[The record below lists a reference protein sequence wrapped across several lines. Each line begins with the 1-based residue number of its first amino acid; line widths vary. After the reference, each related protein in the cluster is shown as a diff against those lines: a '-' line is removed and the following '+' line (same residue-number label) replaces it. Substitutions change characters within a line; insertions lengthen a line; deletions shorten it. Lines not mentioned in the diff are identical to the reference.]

1 VGKHLRREGRSTPAT
16 RATLRS
22 WGLGCCWCWWQRWSQ
37 GRGQNPSQHRG
48 IPTPGLQR
56 PRLSTGETAQEP
68 GGRCLLL
75 SPPPLRVL
83 RIRAPVYPGMHRK
96 EKAPP
101 PPISQHPRASLGSM
115 LGRSTRASCLA
126 GSIESQELRN
136 LLGSIQPLP
145 PEKQVGCGIWN
156 KMGIKIVVKKDV
168 EREQGR
174 AWRRW
179 LRAWQPAPPRT
190 CGHGP
195 NFRLPNAEEPKQ
207 TDGVSCGL
215 VHTGIPCHRVT
226 LQNV

>member
-1 VGKHLRREGRSTPAT
+1 MVT
-16 RATLRS
+16 RAGAKPFSTQRHPNTRS
-22 WGLGCCWCWWQRWSQ
+22 PEAQVVDGGNSP
-37 GRGQNPSQHRG
+37 GTRGQVPFVV
-48 IPTPGLQR
+48 T
-56 PRLSTGETAQEP
+56 
-68 GGRCLLL
+68 
-75 SPPPLRVL
+75 PPLRVL

-195 NFRLPNAEEPKQ
+195 TFRLPNAEEPKQ